1 MLTVGVAHEVASQF
15 AIPANFRLTPF
26 AGRGNINLDTFLVE
40 CTEGSYL
47 LQRINTDVFGMPE
60 RVMAGMIATLE
71 AQTQAVRDGLG
82 EGWVVPE
89 LVPLAE
95 GGYAN
100 KRADGSVW
108 RMMRFIPDTKSYK
121 SLGDVPAEQQLRA
134 AREMGRGMAIYL
146 DLTSSIDASVLKPAL
161 PGYRDTRLYFRQL
174 HSALEGAREID
185 EVEHRLPTDDEVRR
199 CTEKHFL
206 CAIDEEER
214 LARRHDPDLQS
225 FIDFALGHEPM
236 ALRLQEMRERGEI
249 RLVAIH
255 GDTKIENFLFCRET
269 GDIRS
274 LVDLDTVMPH
284 SWLADWGDMLRSLT
298 NVAGE
303 KERDLSKVQV
313 NREVYDAV
321 TEGFLAAS
329 KSATPEEIELMP
341 VAVRVI
347 ALELGVRFLAD
358 YLRGDTYFQLGP
370 DDPRDLNK
378 VRAMVQLRLA
388 ELL

>member
-1 MLTVGVAHEVASQF
+1 MLTMGVAQEVASQF
-15 AIPANFRLTPF
+15 AIPAHFTLTPF
-26 AGRGNINLDTFLVE
+26 AGRGNINLDTFLVQ
-40 CTEGSYL
+40 CSEGSYL

-71 AQTQAVRDGLG
+71 AQAQAVREGHG

-100 KRADGSVW
+100 VKPDGTVW
-108 RMMRFIPDTKSYK
+108 RMMRFIPDTVSYK
-121 SLGDVPAEQQLRA
+121 SLGDVPEESQLRA

-146 DLTSSIDASVLKPAL
+146 DLTSGIDASILKPAL

-174 HSALEGAREID
+174 HSALEGARD
-185 EVEHRLPTDDEVRR
+185 LSDVEHRLPSDDEVRR
-199 CTEKHFL
+199 CTERHFL
-206 CAIDEEER
+206 CAIDEDER
-214 LARRHDPDLQS
+214 RARRNDPELQP
-225 FIDFALGHEPM
+225 FIDFALSHEPM
-236 ALRLQEMRERGEI
+236 ALKLQEMRERGEI

-255 GDTKIENFLFCRET
+255 GDTKIENFLFCRNT
-269 GDIRS
+269 GDVRS

-298 NVAGE
+298 NIAGE
-303 KERDLSKVQV
+303 KERDLSRVRV

-321 TEGFLAAS
+321 TEGFMGAT

-341 VAVRVI
+341 TAVRVI

-358 YLRGDTYFQLGP
+358 YLRGDTYFQLG
-370 DDPRDLNK
+370 DSDPHDLNK

-388 ELL
+388 QLL